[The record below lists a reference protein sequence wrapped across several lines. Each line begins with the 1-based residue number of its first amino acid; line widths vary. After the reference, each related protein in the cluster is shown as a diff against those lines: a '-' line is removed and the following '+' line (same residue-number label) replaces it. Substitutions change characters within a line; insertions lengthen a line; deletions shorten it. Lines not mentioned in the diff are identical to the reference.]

1 MMTSAFIKNRPFLKW
16 AGNKFRCLQEIIP
29 RLPKGSRLIEPFTGS
44 GAIFLNSAYEEYILA
59 EQNPHLINIYHA
71 LKTNG
76 EDFILYCKN
85 WFQTSNNQSLRFYEW
100 RILFNSS
107 NDNRLK
113 AALFLYLNRHAYNG
127 LCRFNQKGYFNVPFG
142 TYKKPYFPEKEMQL
156 FHQKLQKAT
165 LIQNDYQETFKL
177 AKAGD
182 IIYCDPPY
190 HPISSTARFTAY
202 TQGVFLEKEHIQLSQ
217 LATQAANKGCHV
229 LISNHD
235 LPFTRTLYE
244 KAYEIDS
251 FMVTRNISCVKNS
264 RKPVRELLAY
274 FKPKG

>member
-1 MMTSAFIKNRPFLKW
+1 MMTSPFIKNRPFLKW

-29 RLPKGSRLIEPFTGS
+29 RLPKGLRLIEPFTGS
-44 GAIFLNSAYEEYILA
+44 GAIFFNSAYEEYILA
-59 EQNPHLINIYHA
+59 EQNPHLINLYHA
-71 LKTNG
+71 LKTDG

-85 WFQTSNNQSLRFYEW
+85 WFQTSNNQALRFYEW
-100 RILFNSS
+100 RALFNSS

-156 FHQKLQKAT
+156 FHHKLQKAT

-202 TQGVFLEKEHIQLSQ
+202 TQGVFLEKEQIQLSE
-217 LATQAANKGCHV
+217 LAAQAANKGCHV

-244 KAYEIDS
+244 KASVIDT
-251 FMVTRNISCVKNS
+251 FMVTRNISCIKNT

-274 FKPKG
+274 FKPKV